1 MTLSRNTAPS
11 VEPVTLEE
19 ARNHLRV
26 EPDGSPASH
35 PDDTLIEALIQAARE
50 WCETETNRAFVEQQF
65 ELKRDTF
72 PSGSTPIELPL
83 PPLRSVDNIEY
94 EDGDGVTQTWS
105 ASQYRVIKASGP
117 KALPGYVQPT
127 PDESYPTDV
136 QDAPDSVM
144 ITFTAGYEP
153 DTASSPTDYRANV
166 PAGIKRAI
174 LMLVAHW
181 YEHREAVMVGA
192 SVGEMPFAVKAL
204 LAPFVVPQVA

>member
-1 MTLSRNTAPS
+1 MTLSRITAPP

-19 ARNHLRV
+19 ARDHLRV
-26 EPDGSPASH
+26 EPDGIPASH

-50 WCETETNRAFVEQQF
+50 WCETHTNRAFVEQQF
-65 ELKRDTF
+65 ELKRGVF

-83 PPLRSVDNIEY
+83 SPLRSVDSIKY
-94 EDGDGVTQTWS
+94 EDGDGAEQTWP
-105 ASQYRVIKASGP
+105 ASEYRVIKPSGP
-117 KALPGYVQPT
+117 KALPGYVQPK
-127 PDESYPTDV
+127 PDSQYPDDV
-136 QDAPDSVM
+136 QSAPDVVT
-144 ITFTAGYEP
+144 ITFTAGFEP
-153 DTASSPTDYRANV
+153 DTTTSPTDYRKNV
-166 PAGIKRAI
+166 PAGVKRAI